1 LHRHALVP
9 TQNSMPEPARRG
21 YFLLAALFLTAIVIF
36 NMDAIRDLGRR
47 DVHIVALLED
57 APGVRVG
64 TPVWVE
70 GVRVGRVREVVIIK
84 EDGAPLVEL
93 DLTLEPRARALVTRS
108 SDVRASRQRFIGE
121 PIVRIFA
128 GSPDEPPIEG
138 GDTIRGKPRLTP
150 AELMA
155 EAATLPVM
163 LDSIRA
169 AAAVV
174 QARFEERQPRIQRLG
189 DEIQATA
196 AAAGALRDQLDD
208 GSLGRM
214 LDGTA
219 GLPARVRTLRARL
232 GELGAALGDVT
243 ERYGPDLEEGLAAHL
258 DRLAV
263 RSRDVQ
269 SALAALEARME
280 TGDGFIGR
288 VQQDT
293 ALQVAVRGVQL
304 QIDSLVAEAY
314 SIAFR
319 MFLP

>member
-1 LHRHALVP
+1 
-9 TQNSMPEPARRG
+9 MPDPARRG
-21 YFLLAALFLTAIVIF
+21 YVLLAALFLVAIVIF

-57 APGVRVG
+57 APGVRAG

-70 GVRVGRVREVVIIK
+70 GVRVGRVKEVVIIK
-84 EDGAPLVEL
+84 EDDVPLVEL

-128 GSPDEPPIEG
+128 GSPDEPPIEE

-150 AELMA
+150 AELLA

-174 QARFEERQPRIQRLG
+174 QARFEEGQPRLQRLG
-189 DEIQATA
+189 DQVQATT
-196 AAAGALRDQLDD
+196 AAAGALSDQLDH

-214 LDGTA
+214 LDGSA
-219 GLPARVRTLRARL
+219 GLPARVRTLGARL
-232 GELGAALGDVT
+232 AELGDALGAVT
-243 ERYGPDLEEGLAAHL
+243 ERYGPDLEDGLAVHL
-258 DRLAV
+258 ERLAA
-263 RSRDVQ
+263 RSRNVQ
-269 SALAALEARME
+269 SALAALEAHMD

-293 ALQVAVRGVQL
+293 ALQVAVRRVQL

-314 SIAFR
+314 AIGFR